1 MENKELA
8 IHYIFI
14 SMKGQKK
21 CCPEGKPFYCFKM
34 YGIDGSILLSV
45 KFQHA
50 WSAFFNFEHFKRCK
64 SSGKTHFLS
73 YFWCLSMVETGGCT
87 EIMWSKMVNQISSI
101 FKCVLACRSSSKF
114 RIQEYEVTDC
124 KTLQF
129 HHYVLFTL

>member
-64 SSGKTHFLS
+64 SSGKTHFFEL
-73 YFWCLSMVETGGCT
+73 FLMFEHGGD
-87 EIMWSKMVNQISSI
+87 WRVYWDH
-101 FKCVLACRSSSKF
+101 V
-114 RIQEYEVTDC
+114 IQNGEPDQ
-124 KTLQF
+124 LD
-129 HHYVLFTL
+129 L